1 MLLGYNTN
9 GFAFHRLED
18 AVQILHELGY
28 GAVGIT
34 LDVHHL
40 DPFQSDVEAKAGD
53 LRRLLDRLG
62 MRCVIET
69 GGAVPA
75 RSPAKTSA
83 DARRS
88 KRIGTQSANR
98 LPGKVARHRARFS
111 EADALSFWAGTPPDG
126 CDDQTATE
134 RLLQSLPPLLEK
146 AKSTGVPLALEPEPG
161 MAVATT
167 EQGMEV
173 VRRIGDPMLG
183 LTVDVGHVHCN
194 SEGDVPSILKS
205 VGDRLFN
212 VHVED
217 MKAGVHDHLMFGEGE
232 MDFPPIFKALQT
244 MSYRK
249 GVYVELSRHAHDA
262 VAAATKA
269 MAFLKPLV
277 RYLRSGIR
285 SVSRAGEPLT
295 MSSSTFRRSAWPRI
309 CVATTLPFSTRKF
322 VGACMIPYCL
332 AIGWLKP

>member
-1 MLLGYNTN
+1 MFLGYNTN

-18 AVQILHELGY
+18 AVQILHEVGY

-40 DPFQSDVEAKAGD
+40 DPFQSDVEAKAKD

-69 GGAVPA
+69 GA
-75 RSPAKTSA
+75 RFLLDP
-83 DARRS
+83 RRKHQPTLVDPKES
-88 KRIGTQSANR
+88 KRNQRVAFLEKSLDLSAILR
-98 LPGKVARHRARFS
+98 
-111 EADALSFWAGTPPDG
+111 ADALSFWAGTPPDG

-134 RLLQSLPPLLEK
+134 RLLQSFPSLLEK
-146 AKSTGVPLALEPEPG
+146 AKSTGVLLALEPEPG

-167 EQGMEV
+167 EQGMEIG
-173 VRRIGDPMLG
+173 RRVGDPMLG

-194 SEGDVPSILKS
+194 SEGDIPTILKG

-212 VHVED
+212 VHIED

-232 MDFPPIFKALQT
+232 MDFPPIFEALRAIGYQ
-244 MSYRK
+244 K

-269 MAFLKPLV
+269 MAFLKP
-277 RYLRSGIR
+277 I
-285 SVSRAGEPLT
+285 
-295 MSSSTFRRSAWPRI
+295 SA
-309 CVATTLPFSTRKF
+309 T
-322 VGACMIPYCL
+322 
-332 AIGWLKP
+332 